1 MFYYGTQYSMEDIGS
16 NFGVNMLIVGCLEF
30 LAYFTSS
37 NDIGLGRLLRAQTQT
52 QAVDDNTQP
61 YRWWVVRIVHCQGH
75 QGLQDT
81 ADHHCPI
88 QSVLAQ

>member
-37 NDIGLGRLLRAQTQT
+37 NDIG
-52 QAVDDNTQP
+52 
-61 YRWWVVRIVHCQGH
+61 
-75 QGLQDT
+75 
-81 ADHHCPI
+81 
-88 QSVLAQ
+88 